1 MNEAVWIILQR
12 EILFNKD
19 GIDEVEFLFSSAKDL
34 TPESL
39 SKVASGGE
47 VSRIML
53 SLGLE
58 LSNSYEA
65 KTIIFDE
72 PDVGLGGAIAEKLG
86 QKIYDL
92 SFNTQ
97 TICISHLPQVASFAN
112 NHLLVKKTD
121 SRNIMIEVIE
131 LNKKERI
138 DEIARMLS
146 GEIMEEEAYIL
157 AKKMIK

>member
-1 MNEAVWIILQR
+1 
-12 EILFNKD
+12 
-19 GIDEVEFLFSSAKDL
+19 
-34 TPESL
+34 
-39 SKVASGGE
+39 
-47 VSRIML
+47 ML